1 MGRFYQK
8 LWEIWGVGHS
18 AWTMLNCT
26 YPLETKLLDASS
38 NSRAAV
44 LGHDA
49 KSTVEIKAKI
59 KEHRL
64 KPNLI

>member
-1 MGRFYQK
+1 
-8 LWEIWGVGHS
+8 
-18 AWTMLNCT
+18 MLNCT
-26 YPLETKLLDASS
+26 YPVEIKLLDASS

-49 KSTVEIKAKI
+49 KSMVEIKAKI

-64 KPNLI
+64 KPNLV